1 MISRGIENNL
11 FAYIHLI
18 LVATF
23 VEDLNDAIILKA
35 D

>member
-11 FAYIHLI
+11 FTYIHLI
-18 LVATF
+18 LTATF
-23 VEDLNDAIILKA
+23 VEDLNVDILKA